1 MTEPYKILFV
11 CRHNAI
17 RSQIA
22 EALANKMGHGKVIA
36 KSAGPEPQPIPEQI
50 TVWVT
55 HLNGSETKPESKS
68 LETMALEQFDTIV
81 TLCDKSH
88 DALPELA
95 TDQQHIRWD
104 FKHTEDPEA
113 LRHMEIE
120 ISERLRLMLQ
130 VKGLL

>member
-1 MTEPYKILFV
+1 MTAPHKILFV

-22 EALANKMGHGKVIA
+22 EALANKMGRGRVIA
-36 KSAGPEPQPIPEQI
+36 KSAGTEPQPIPEQI
-50 TVWVT
+50 AEWVT
-55 HLNGSETKPESKS
+55 QLNGNEIKPSSKS
-68 LETMALEQFDTIV
+68 LDSMAVEQFDTII

-88 DALPELA
+88 DALPEIA

-104 FKHTEDPEA
+104 FKHTEEPEA